1 MRNNQPV
8 TQRERPLHDE
18 HFLISRTDLKG
29 RITYAN
35 PAFIEVS
42 GFSHEELVGA
52 PHNLVRHPDM
62 PEAAYQNLWDT
73 LAAGEHWKG
82 LVKNRHKSGDHYW
95 VEASVSP
102 VVENGEVVGYAS
114 VRVKPAR
121 EAIEKAE
128 KAYALIREGKGR
140 RFTLDRGQLRRR
152 GLAGR
157 LARLNL
163 RSLRARVVTMVVV
176 AGLLLSASGAMGLFG
191 LQVSGERLQAL
202 DRDGLQDVARLQ
214 QIDQLATRAHQTL
227 ARGKRFE
234 LIENKEQHAA
244 ALQETQ
250 ASLAALWDDYRAREV
265 NQGGQADVFDEDL
278 TRYLE
283 EGLGRAIALF
293 QTEEKF
299 EMFTSLPPHIEEMQA
314 MGEELSNEVNALI
327 ESKQTDAALL
337 ATEAREGQRQML
349 MAQAGMLAL
358 GLLALIV
365 IGALTLRAMLRP
377 LRDAQAFTLQIA
389 SGNLAADVPPR
400 RRDELGRLME
410 ALDIMRKSLG
420 SIVGDVNG
428 GIRVVTPAARD
439 IASGNEDL
447 SARTE
452 QQAASLQQ
460 TASSMEEMTTTVQ
473 HNSDNARQAS
483 GLASENAERTQET
496 GELMHQVVDTMGQI
510 TAGSR
515 KMTEIINV
523 IDSIAFQTNILALNA
538 SVEAARAGEQGRGFA
553 VVAGEVRKLAGRSAD
568 AASEIRELIDGSA
581 RQIDDGAELVRRAET
596 SLSAVMEASTRVND
610 IMSEITAAS
619 EEQSNGIGQINQ
631 AVVEMDQVTQ
641 QNAER
646 VQASARAASELEQ
659 QAGLLGNAISA
670 FRLRGAGMERA
681 PSLAERRTHTEPS
694 TTSSPSGREVAS
706 PSSSSGREAAHRHSP
721 RQPEAVEEW
730 EEF

>member
-8 TQRERPLHDE
+8 TQQEYPLHDE

-42 GFSHEELVGA
+42 GFSHDELLGA

-73 LAAGEHWKG
+73 LEAGESWKG
-82 LVKNRHKSGDHYW
+82 LVKNRRKNGDHYW

-102 VVENGEVVGYAS
+102 IVEDDQVVGYAS
-114 VRVKPAR
+114 VRVKPNPLDV
-121 EAIEKAE
+121 EKAE
-128 KAYALIREGKGR
+128 KAYALIREGKGS
-140 RFTLDRGQLRRR
+140 RFALERGQLRRR
-152 GLAGR
+152 GLGGR
-157 LARLNL
+157 LSKLNM

-191 LQVSGERLQAL
+191 LQVSGERLQSL

-214 QIDQLATRAHQTL
+214 QIDQLATRAHQSL
-227 ARGKRFE
+227 AQSERFM
-234 LIENKEQHAA
+234 LLENKDQHTEE
-244 ALQETQ
+244 LQEIET
-250 ASLAALWDDYRAREV
+250 SVEALWTAYRARET
-265 NQGGQADVFDEDL
+265 NQGGQADTFDTVL
-278 TRYLE
+278 QNYLE
-283 EGLGRAIALF
+283 SGIAQAITLLQSEDNFDLF
-293 QTEEKF
+293 TN
-299 EMFTSLPPHIEEMQA
+299 LPPHIEEMQA
-314 MGEELSNEVNALI
+314 MGATLSTEVNDLI
-327 ESKQTDAALL
+327 EGKQADAAAL
-337 ATEAREGQRQML
+337 ASEARAEQQLML
-349 MAQAGMLAL
+349 MVQAGMLAI
-358 GLLALIV
+358 GLLVLIV

-377 LRDAQAFTLQIA
+377 LRAAEAFTLQIA
-389 SGNLAADVPPR
+389 SGNLAADAPSR
-400 RRDELGRLME
+400 RRDELGRLLE

-420 SIVGDVNG
+420 SIVGDVNS

-483 GLASENAERTQET
+483 GLASENAARTQET

-510 TAGSR
+510 TQGSR

-568 AASEIRELIDGSA
+568 AANEIRELIDGSA
-581 RQIDDGAELVRRAET
+581 RQIDGGAEQVRKAET
-596 SLSAVMEASTRVND
+596 SINAVMEASTRVND
-610 IMSEITAAS
+610 IMGEITAAS

-641 QNAER
+641 QNASR

-670 FRLRGAGMERA
+670 FRLRGAGVEQA
-681 PSLAERRTHTEPS
+681 PSLAERRARPQRPDTKS
-694 TTSSPSGREVAS
+694 Q
-706 PSSSSGREAAHRHSP
+706 PSSSSHHEASP
-721 RQPEAVEEW
+721 PVERKDGARQATAVEEW

>member
-42 GFSHEELVGA
+42 GFSHEELIGA

-114 VRVKPAR
+114 VRVKPR
-121 EAIEKAE
+121 PEAIEQAE

-140 RFTLDRGQLRRR
+140 HLTLERGQLRRR

-157 LARLNL
+157 LGRLNL
-163 RSLRARVVTMVVV
+163 RSLRARVVTMVVI
-176 AGLLLSASGAMGLFG
+176 AGLLLSASGAMGLYG
-191 LQVSGERLQAL
+191 LQASGERLQTL

-227 ARGKRFE
+227 AGEKRLE
-234 LIENKEQHAA
+234 LIEAKEQNAERLA
-244 ALQETQ
+244 QTRAEL
-250 ASLAALWDDYRAREV
+250 ASIWDDYRAREV
-265 NQGGQADVFDEDL
+265 NQSGEADAFDAVL

-283 EGLGRAIALF
+283 EGLGRAVALF
-293 QTEEKF
+293 QTEESF
-299 EMFTSLPPHIEEMQA
+299 EMFTNLPPHIEEMQA
-314 MGEELSNEVNALI
+314 MGEALSREINAMI
-327 ESKQTDAALL
+327 ESKQADAAML
-337 ATEAREGQRQML
+337 ANEARAEQRQML
-349 MAQAGMLAL
+349 MLQAGMLGL

-365 IGALTLRAMLRP
+365 IGTLTLRAMLRP
-377 LRDAQAFTLQIA
+377 LREAQAFTLQIA

-496 GELMHQVVDTMGQI
+496 GKLMHQVVETMGEI

-581 RQIDDGAELVRRAET
+581 RQIDDGAELVRRAES
-596 SLSAVMEASTRVND
+596 SLNAVLEASTRVND
-610 IMSEITAAS
+610 IMGEITAAS
-619 EEQSNGIGQINQ
+619 EEQSNGIGQINA

-646 VQASARAASELEQ
+646 VQASARAAGELEH
-659 QAGLLGNAISA
+659 QAGLLGNAIAA

-681 PSLAERRTHTEPS
+681 PSLAERRTRTEA
-694 TTSSPSGREVAS
+694 GAEA
-706 PSSSSGREAAHRHSP
+706 SSSSSSASHETAPATPRRRN
-721 RQPEAVEEW
+721 RQPEPVEEW

>member
-8 TQRERPLHDE
+8 TQQEYPLHQE

-42 GFSHEELVGA
+42 GFSQEELIGA
-52 PHNLVRHPDM
+52 PQNIVRHPDM

-73 LAAGEHWKG
+73 LAAGKSWKG
-82 LVKNRHKSGDHYW
+82 LVKNRRKNGDHYW

-102 VVENGEVVGYAS
+102 IVEDDQVVGYAS
-114 VRVKPAR
+114 VRVKPDPQ
-121 EAIEKAE
+121 EVEKAE
-128 KAYALIREGKGR
+128 RAYARLRDGKGGR
-140 RFTLDRGQLRRR
+140 LTLDRGQLRHR
-152 GLAGR
+152 GLGGR
-157 LARLNL
+157 LSRLNL

-191 LQVSGERLQAL
+191 LQLSGERLQTL

-214 QIDQLATRAHQTL
+214 QIDQLTTQAHQSL
-227 ARGKRFE
+227 ASSERFQ
-234 LIENKEQHAA
+234 LMENKDQHAEE
-244 ALQETQ
+244 LQAIE
-250 ASLAALWDDYRAREV
+250 ASLDTLWTDYRARAA
-265 NQGGQADVFDEDL
+265 NQGEQADAFDSTLSNFREAGIGHAIDL
-278 TRYLE
+278 LQSDDKFD
-283 EGLGRAIALF
+283 LF
-293 QTEEKF
+293 TN
-299 EMFTSLPPHIEEMQA
+299 LPPHIEEMQA
-314 MGEELSNEVNALI
+314 MGEPLSSEVNTLI
-327 ESKQTDAALL
+327 EGKQDDAATL
-337 ATEAREGQRQML
+337 ASEALAEKRLML
-349 MAQAGMLAL
+349 MIQAGMLAL
-358 GLLALIV
+358 GLLVLVV

-377 LRDAQAFTLQIA
+377 LRDAEAFTLQIA
-389 SGNLAADVPPR
+389 SGNLAADVPAR
-400 RRDELGRLME
+400 RRDELGRLLE

-483 GLASENAERTQET
+483 GLASENAARTRET
-496 GELMHQVVDTMGQI
+496 GELMHEVVDTMGQI

-553 VVAGEVRKLAGRSAD
+553 VVAGEVRKLASRSAD
-568 AASEIRELIDGSA
+568 AASEIRELIDSSA
-581 RQIDDGAELVRRAET
+581 RQIDGGADLVRKAET
-596 SLSAVMEASTRVND
+596 SLEAVMEASTRVND
-610 IMSEITAAS
+610 IMGEITAAS
-619 EEQSNGIGQINQ
+619 EEQSNGIVQINQ

-641 QNAER
+641 QNTAR
-646 VQASARAASELEQ
+646 VQASAQAASDLEQ
-659 QAGLLGNAISA
+659 QASLLSNAISA

-681 PSLAERRTHTEPS
+681 PSLAERRAGDQAPEREPEQRA
-694 TTSSPSGREVAS
+694 TPRDAARRTPSRNDDPQAT
-706 PSSSSGREAAHRHSP
+706 
-721 RQPEAVEEW
+721 AVEEW
-730 EEF
+730 EAF

>member
-42 GFSHEELVGA
+42 GFSHEELIGA

-102 VVENGEVVGYAS
+102 IVENGEVVGYAS
-114 VRVKPAR
+114 VRVKPSP

-140 RFTLDRGQLRRR
+140 HLTLDRGQLRRR

-163 RSLRARVVTMVVV
+163 RSLRARVVIMVIV

-191 LQVSGERLQAL
+191 LQVAGERLQAL

-227 ARGKRFE
+227 SRGKRFE
-234 LIENKEQHAA
+234 LIENKEQNA
-244 ALQETQ
+244 EFMRDTQ
-250 ASLAALWDDYRAREV
+250 ASLASLWQAYRAREV
-265 NQGGQADVFDEDL
+265 NQGGQADVFDEAL

-283 EGLGRAIALF
+283 EGLERAITLF
-293 QTEEKF
+293 QTDEKF

-314 MGEELSNEVNALI
+314 MGETLSGEVNALI
-327 ESKQTDAALL
+327 ESKQADAAML
-337 ATEAREGQRQML
+337 ANEAQTEQRQML
-349 MAQAGMLAL
+349 IAQASMLAI

-389 SGNLAADVPPR
+389 SGNLAADVPAR

-420 SIVGDVNG
+420 SIVGDVNS

-581 RQIDDGAELVRRAET
+581 RQIDDGAELVRRAES
-596 SLSAVMEASTRVND
+596 SLSAVLEASTRVND
-610 IMSEITAAS
+610 IMGEITAAS

-646 VQASARAASELEQ
+646 VQASARAAGELEQ

-681 PSLAERRTHTEPS
+681 PSLAERRARTEAS
-694 TTSSPSGREVAS
+694 ASAS
-706 PSSSSGREAAHRHSP
+706 PSSSSADHAARPTAHRHQP
-721 RQPEAVEEW
+721 RQPETVEEW

>member
-8 TQRERPLHDE
+8 TQKEYQLHEE

-35 PAFIEVS
+35 PAFIDVS
-42 GFSHEELVGA
+42 GFSQEELLGA

-73 LAAGEHWKG
+73 LADGESWKG
-82 LVKNRHKSGDHYW
+82 LVKNRRKNGDHYW

-102 VVENGEVVGYAS
+102 IVENDQVVGYAS
-114 VRVKPAR
+114 VRVKPSR
-121 EAIEKAE
+121 QDVEKAD
-128 KAYALIREGKGR
+128 KAYALIREGKGG
-140 RFTLDRGQLRRR
+140 RFALERGQLRRR

-157 LARLNL
+157 LSRLNFH
-163 RSLRARVVTMVVV
+163 SLRARVVTMVVV
-176 AGLLLSASGAMGLFG
+176 AGVLLSASGAMGLFG

-214 QIDQLATRAHQTL
+214 QIDQLATRAHQSL
-227 ARGKRFE
+227 SRSERFM
-234 LIENKEQHAA
+234 LLENRDQHAEE
-244 ALQETQ
+244 LQEIET
-250 ASLAALWDDYRAREV
+250 SLETLWANYRARAV
-265 NQGGQADVFDEDL
+265 NQGGQGDTFDDVL
-278 TRYLE
+278 TQYLE
-283 EGLGRAIALF
+283 EGIGRAITLLQSDDKFDLF
-293 QTEEKF
+293 TN
-299 EMFTSLPPHIEEMQA
+299 LPPHIEEMQT
-314 MGEELSNEVNALI
+314 MGGALSSAVNTLI
-327 ESKQTDAALL
+327 EGKQVDAATL
-337 ATEAREGQRQML
+337 ANEAQAEQQKML
-349 MAQAGMLAL
+349 MVQASMLAI
-358 GLLALIV
+358 GLLVLLV

-377 LRDAQAFTLQIA
+377 LRDAEAFTMQIA
-389 SGNLAADVPPR
+389 SGNLAADVPAR
-400 RRDELGRLME
+400 RRDELGRLLE
-410 ALDIMRKSLG
+410 ALNIMRKSLG
-420 SIVGDVNG
+420 SIVDDVSG

-483 GLASENAERTQET
+483 GLASENAARTQET

-510 TAGSR
+510 TAESR

-581 RQIDDGAELVRRAET
+581 RQIDGGADLVRKAET
-596 SLSAVMEASTRVND
+596 SLNAVMEASTRVND
-610 IMSEITAAS
+610 IMGEITAAS

-641 QNAER
+641 QNAVR

-659 QAGLLGNAISA
+659 QASLLGNAISA

-681 PSLAERRTHTEPS
+681 PSQAERHARHTAPESKPKPGSSADQEDNRRTRRNDTEHLS
-694 TTSSPSGREVAS
+694 
-706 PSSSSGREAAHRHSP
+706 
-721 RQPEAVEEW
+721 EAVEEW
-730 EEF
+730 EAF